1 MKSILTLGALRAL
14 GTLALAV
21 FAVQPGAQ
29 AAQGWGLPEEEEVRF
44 DATVVDVLCELTGD
58 CPDNCGNGT
67 RQLGLLDEEG
77 VLHLPLKNFTPFTG
91 ASWELQ
97 QFCGKKVTA
106 DGLFSTN
113 KGYKVFVVQF
123 VREAPDGKWQ
133 RANRFTAQWAEKNG
147 VAPDSK
153 QAKQWFR
160 NDPEVQ
166 RLIDEAGVFGL
177 GEEADKAYFEANQ

>member
-1 MKSILTLGALRAL
+1 
-14 GTLALAV
+14 
-21 FAVQPGAQ
+21 
-29 AAQGWGLPEEEEVRF
+29 
-44 DATVVDVLCELTGD
+44 
-58 CPDNCGNGT
+58 
-67 RQLGLLDEEG
+67 
-77 VLHLPLKNFTPFTG
+77 LPLKNFTPFTG
-91 ASWELQ
+91 ASWELE

-113 KGYKVFVVQF
+113 KGYKVFVIQF
-123 VREAPDGKWQ
+123 VREAPEGKWQ
-133 RANRFTAQWAEKNG
+133 RANRFTGQWAEKNG

-177 GEEADKAYFEANQ
+177 GLEADKAYFEANQ